1 MMRAAPYST
10 LLMFCPDLQKTLTAS
25 GVVAVLSIENPAHA
39 RPLADAL
46 LDGGVACIELTLRT
60 PRAMEAAREIS
71 AHCHGMTLGIG
82 TILSVEQVHQVS
94 DLGAAFGVSPGT
106 NPNVLRAAAACGLSF
121 EPGIC
126 TPSDIVAALEMS
138 CRLMKFFPCE
148 ASGGLSYLRNIAAPF
163 AHLGVKYLPLGGV
176 DASNA
181 AKYLADPL
189 VAALGGSWLAP
200 KELIASENWAAVTA
214 NAKQASEIVKAAR
227 SPQ

>member
-1 MMRAAPYST
+1 
-10 LLMFCPDLQKTLTAS
+10 MFCSDLQKKITAS

-39 RPLADAL
+39 LPIANAL
-46 LDGGVACIELTLRT
+46 LDGGVDCIELTLRT
-60 PRAMEAAREIS
+60 PHAMDAARQIRV
-71 AHCHGMTLGIG
+71 HCPGMTLGIG
-82 TILSVEQVHQVS
+82 TILSVDQVHQVS

-106 NPNVLRAAAACGLSF
+106 NPNILRAASSCGLSF
-121 EPGIC
+121 APGIC
-126 TPSDIVAALEMS
+126 TPSDIEAALEMN

-148 ASGGLSYLRNIAAPF
+148 ASGGLAYLRNIAAPF

-181 AKYLADPL
+181 AKYLGDPL

-200 KELIASENWAAVTA
+200 KELIAAENWAAVTA
-214 NAKQASEIVKAAR
+214 NAKQASEIVKAVR